1 MNTIK
6 ESPHGANRTTAIIV
20 GVLYIIGTVAG
31 ILSVV
36 FSGSIL
42 DSPDYLVKVSAN
54 ENQIIIG
61 ALFVLTMGLALAM
74 IPAVMFP
81 ILKKHHEGLAV
92 GFVIFRG
99 GLETVC
105 YIGMAISWLLLIAVS
120 QEYVHAG
127 VLGAPYLQTLGA
139 LVLQAND
146 SIRSVLE
153 IVFPLGA
160 LMFYIVLYQSRLIP
174 RWISG
179 WGLAAALLWL
189 GVGLSGVFHLMTPMS
204 TIQIVLSLPI
214 GLQEM
219 VMAGWLIAKGFTLSP
234 SNDHIESFKV
244 AIGHA

>member
-6 ESPHGANRTTAIIV
+6 ESPHGANRKTAILV

-42 DSPDYLVKVSAN
+42 DAPDYLVQVSAN

-74 IPAVMFP
+74 IPALMFP
-81 ILKKHHEGLAV
+81 VLKQHHEGLAV
-92 GFVIFRG
+92 GYVVFRG
-99 GLETVC
+99 ALETVS
-105 YIGMAISWLLLIAVS
+105 YVGMTVSWFLLIALS
-120 QEYVHAG
+120 QAYGKAG
-127 VLGAPYLQTLGA
+127 ALDTSYFQTLGS
-139 LVLQAND
+139 LVQKGHD

-160 LMFYIVLYQSRLIP
+160 LMFYTVLYRSRLIP

-179 WGLAAALLWL
+179 WGLAAAGLWL
-189 GVGLSGVFHLMTPMS
+189 VVGLVGVFHLLAPMS
-204 TIQIVLSLPI
+204 ILQLTLSLPI

-219 VMAGWLIAKGFTLSP
+219 VMAVWLIVNGFNP
-234 SNDHIESFKV
+234 SVVVSGSARP
-244 AIGHA
+244 AIA